1 MNHPTQE
8 QFDEHLTAKSF
19 VRPRRAIQIAAINH
33 PESQGGLFVL
43 CDDGSIWQRDYG
55 GSAWSQEPD
64 IPAFTANFY
73 TEPPAERRD
82 CDEPI
87 LGVPRG

>member
-8 QFDEHLTAKSF
+8 QFDGFLTAKGF
-19 VRPRRAIQIAAINH
+19 VRPRKAVQIAAINH
-33 PESQGGLFVL
+33 PSSEGGYFVL
-43 CDDGSIWQRDYG
+43 CDDGSIWQRVYD
-55 GSAWSQEPD
+55 GSKWSQEPD

-82 CDEPI
+82 CDEMP